1 MARDTSPRGRR
12 CRRLGLAL
20 SQLTGKH
27 PDKDPVVRRPYPP
40 GQHGPGSMRKPSE
53 FGLQLQEKQKLK
65 LYYGILETQCRR
77 AFLEARRTKGATGQQ
92 LIVLLEGRIDALIL
106 RAGLATS
113 IRQARQFVNHG
124 YVRVNGKRV
133 DIPSYRVRPGSE
145 VTFSAAHGKL
155 DAVASA
161 YDRMRDRPVPAYLQR
176 NPDALGFKLTRQP
189 ERSEIPVEV
198 VESFIV
204 EYYAQRT

>member
-20 SQLTGKH
+20 SQLTGKD

-77 AFLEARRTKGATGQQ
+77 AFLEARRTQGATGQQ
-92 LIVLLEGRIDALIL
+92 LIVLLEARLDALIL
-106 RAGLATS
+106 RSGFATS
-113 IRQARQFVNHG
+113 IWQARQFVNHG
-124 YVRVNGKRV
+124 YVQVNGRRV
-133 DIPSYRVRPGSE
+133 DIPSFRVRPGSE
-145 VTFSAAHGKL
+145 VVFTAEHQKL
-155 DAVASA
+155 DAVAA
-161 YDRMRDRPVPAYLQR
+161 AFDRMKDRPLPAYLQR
-176 NPDALGFKLTRQP
+176 TPNGLGFKLMRQP
-189 ERSEIPVEV
+189 ERAEIPVAV

-204 EYYAQRT
+204 EYYAQRA